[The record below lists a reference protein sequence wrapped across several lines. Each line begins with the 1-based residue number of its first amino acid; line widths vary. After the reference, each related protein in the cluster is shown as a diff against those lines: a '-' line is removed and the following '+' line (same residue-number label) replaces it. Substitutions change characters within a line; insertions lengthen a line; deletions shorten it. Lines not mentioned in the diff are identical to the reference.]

1 MILADRLISR
11 SCRALS
17 SMIGTRLPGGGAYR
31 GAHEDEAARRRMPT
45 VTPLPSRRFPYSPNS
60 IPSLRMS
67 CGDGFLS
74 SFENTRRPHEA

>member
-31 GAHEDEAARRRMPT
+31 GAHASALQTKVVIRR
-45 VTPLPSRRFPYSPNS
+45 VA
-60 IPSLRMS
+60 
-67 CGDGFLS
+67 G
-74 SFENTRRPHEA
+74 E

>member
-1 MILADRLISR
+1 
-11 SCRALS
+11 
-17 SMIGTRLPGGGAYR
+17 
-31 GAHEDEAARRRMPT
+31 MPT